1 MKIYLGSDHRGY
13 EMKEKIKAW
22 LTETGRAHEDCGPD
36 HFDKDDDYPDFISKV
51 GEAISKNPE
60 EHVGIILGATGQ
72 GEAIVANKYPGVR
85 AAVYYGGPEDIVKL
99 ARVHNS
105 ANVLSIGFAP
115 GNTMDERKEMDPQ
128 EVIGH
133 IKTFLETKFLNEERH
148 VRRIEK
154 IKALER
160 LA

>member
-1 MKIYLGSDHRGY
+1 MIYLGSDHRGY

-22 LTETGRAHEDCGPD
+22 LAEQGMEFEDCGPD

-51 GEAISKNPE
+51 GEAVSRDPDSNI
-60 EHVGIILGATGQ
+60 GIILGATGQ
-72 GEAIVANKYPGVR
+72 GEAIVANKYHGVR
-85 AAVYYGGPEDIVKL
+85 AVVYYGGPADIVKL
-99 ARVHNS
+99 ARIHND

-128 EVIGH
+128 EVIGY
-133 IKTFLETKFLNEERH
+133 IKTFLDTKFLNEERH

-154 IKALER
+154 IKKLEQE
-160 LA
+160 LK